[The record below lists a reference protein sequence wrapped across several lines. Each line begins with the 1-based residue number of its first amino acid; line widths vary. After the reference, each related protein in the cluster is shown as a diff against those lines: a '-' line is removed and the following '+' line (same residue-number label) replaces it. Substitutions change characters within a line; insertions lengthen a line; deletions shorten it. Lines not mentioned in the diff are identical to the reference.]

1 MDNGQFNTTEAT
13 LPTAVDER
21 LWQRPT
27 GCRKSLQ
34 EAQRSRGACLLGN
47 LYCLNI
53 RRLSSS
59 SSSSCFISRGGGGD
73 LVIGVIQGSLNPLW
87 YFVSHPARR
96 CLGFPSPSQ
105 VSTVIGTCYRDE
117 LKRTHQQLS
126 TLNKSCVVDSY
137 Q

>member
-1 MDNGQFNTTEAT
+1 MDDGQFNTTEAT
-13 LPTAVDER
+13 LPAAVDER

-34 EAQRSRGACLLGN
+34 EAQRSRGAGLLGN

-73 LVIGVIQGSLNPLW
+73 LVIGVC
-87 YFVSHPARR
+87 

>member
-21 LWQRPT
+21 LWQRSSIHIALYVTKRPT

-47 LYCLNI
+47 LH
-53 RRLSSS
+53 
-59 SSSSCFISRGGGGD
+59 CFRGVRD
-73 LVIGVIQGSLNPLW
+73 IGHCIQGP
-87 YFVSHPARR
+87 
-96 CLGFPSPSQ
+96 
-105 VSTVIGTCYRDE
+105 GTR
-117 LKRTHQQLS
+117 RTHQQLS